1 MRTLP
6 VSSVNKYK
14 VNEIFYSL
22 EGEGF
27 FSGTAAVFVRF
38 AGCTMGCPWCDTK
51 YAQKTN
57 CNLTAEQILKKISV
71 YPCKTVVLTG
81 GEPTEQN
88 LICLLNLLKKNKY
101 QIHLETNGANLID
114 TKLFDFCTVS
124 PKAYVNTKMLKKADA
139 VKYITDTETTL
150 QEIESLQKQTSK
162 KTLFYLQPKNN
173 NKENIKQ
180 CLNLIKKHPNLR
192 LSVQLHK
199 FLKIK

>member
-6 VSSVNKYK
+6 ASSANKYK

-27 FSGTAAVFVRF
+27 FSGVAAIFIRL

-57 CNLTAEQILKKISV
+57 YNLTAEQILKKIAV

-88 LICLLNLLKKNKY
+88 LTALLKLLKQNKY

-124 PKAYVNTKMLKKADA
+124 PKAYVNAKMLKKADA
-139 VKYITDTETTL
+139 VKYITDTKTTL
-150 QEIESLQKQTSK
+150 AEIESLEEKTSK

-173 NKENIKQ
+173 SKENIKQ
-180 CLNLIKKHPNLR
+180 CLKLIKQKSNLR

-199 FLKIK
+199 FLNIK

>member
-1 MRTLP
+1 MKIP
-6 VSSVNKYK
+6 PASSVNKYS
-14 VNEIFYSL
+14 VNEIFYSV

-27 FSGTAAVFVRF
+27 FSGVPAIFVRL
-38 AGCTMGCPWCDTK
+38 AGCSMHCPWCDTK

-57 CNLTAEQILKKISV
+57 FNLTAAQILKKIAV
-71 YPCKTVVLTG
+71 YPYKTVVLTG

-88 LICLLNLLKKNKY
+88 LTPLLKLLKKHKY

-114 TKLFDFCTVS
+114 TKLIDFCTLS
-124 PKAYVNTKMLKKADA
+124 PKAYVNAKMLKKADA
-139 VKYITDTETTL
+139 VKYITDTKTTL
-150 QEIESLQKQTSK
+150 REIESLQEVLSK

-173 NKENIKQ
+173 SKENIKQ
-180 CLNLIKKHPNLR
+180 CLKLIKQKPNLR

>member
-1 MRTLP
+1 MRTPP
-6 VSSVNKYK
+6 VSSANKYK

-27 FSGTAAVFVRF
+27 FSGTPAVFVRL
-38 AGCTMGCPWCDTK
+38 AGCTMCCPWCDTK
-51 YAQKTN
+51 YAQKTKY
-57 CNLTAEQILKKISV
+57 NLTAQQILKKIAA

-88 LICLLNLLKKNKY
+88 LKNLAQILRKNKY
-101 QIHLETNGANLID
+101 KIHLETNGANLTD

-124 PKAYVNTKMLKKADA
+124 PKAYVNAKMLKKANA
-139 VKYITDTETTL
+139 VKYITDTKTTL
-150 QEIESLQKQTSK
+150 REIESLQKQTSQ

-173 NKENIKQ
+173 SKENIKQ
-180 CLNLIKKHPNLR
+180 CLNLIKKQPNLR

>member
-6 VSSVNKYK
+6 ASSANKYK

-27 FSGTAAVFVRF
+27 FSGTAAVFVRL
-38 AGCTMGCPWCDTK
+38 AGCTMGCAWCDTK

-57 CNLTAEQILKKISV
+57 YALTAEQILKKISV
-71 YPCKTVVLTG
+71 YPCKTLVLTG

-88 LICLLNLLKKNKY
+88 LTPLLKLLRKNKY

-124 PKAYVNTKMLKKADA
+124 PKAYVSSEMLKKANA
-139 VKYITDTETTL
+139 VKYITDTKTTL
-150 QEIESLQKQTSK
+150 QEIESLQKQTGK
-162 KTLFYLQPKNN
+162 NTLFYLQPKNN
-173 NKENIKQ
+173 SKENIKQ
-180 CLNLIKKHPNLR
+180 CLNLIKQKPNMR

>member
-6 VSSVNKYK
+6 VSSANKYK

-27 FSGTAAVFVRF
+27 FSGTPAVFVRL
-38 AGCTMGCPWCDTK
+38 AGCTMCCPWCDTK

-57 CNLTAEQILKKISV
+57 YTLTAEQILKKISA

-81 GEPTEQN
+81 GEPTEQD
-88 LICLLNLLKKNKY
+88 LSTLAAILHKNKY
-101 QIHLETNGANLID
+101 KIHLETNGVNL
-114 TKLFDFCTVS
+114 TNTELFDFCTVS
-124 PKAYVNTKMLKKADA
+124 PKAYVNTKMLKKANA
-139 VKYITDTETTL
+139 VKYITDTKTTL
-150 QEIESLQKQTSK
+150 REIESLQKQTSK

-173 NKENIKQ
+173 SKENIKQ
-180 CLNLIKKHPNLR
+180 CLNLIKKQPNLR

>member
-6 VSSVNKYK
+6 ASSANKYK

-27 FSGTAAVFVRF
+27 FSGCPAVFVRL
-38 AGCTMGCPWCDTK
+38 AGCSMGCPWCDTK

-57 CNLTAEQILKKISV
+57 FNLTAGQILKKIAA

-81 GEPTEQN
+81 GEPTEQD
-88 LICLLNLLKKNKY
+88 LTALLKLLKKNKY
-101 QIHLETNGANLID
+101 QIHLETNGANLIEA
-114 TKLFDFCTVS
+114 KLLDFCTVS
-124 PKAYVNTKMLKKADA
+124 PKAYVNAKMLKNADA
-139 VKYITDTETTL
+139 VKYITDIKTTL
-150 QEIESLQKQTSK
+150 SEIESLQDKTSK

-173 NKENIKQ
+173 SKENIKQ
-180 CLNLIKKHPNLR
+180 CLKLIKQKPNLR

>member
-6 VSSVNKYK
+6 ASSANKYK

-22 EGEGF
+22 EGEGL
-27 FSGTAAVFVRF
+27 FSGCPAIFVRL
-38 AGCTMGCPWCDTK
+38 AGCTMCCPWCDTK

-57 CNLTAEQILKKISV
+57 LNLTAEQIFKKIAV

-88 LICLLNLLKKNKY
+88 LVPLLKLLKKNKY

-114 TKLFDFCTVS
+114 TKLIDFCTLS
-124 PKAYVNTKMLKKADA
+124 PKAYINAKMLKKANA
-139 VKYITDTETTL
+139 VKYITDTKTTL
-150 QEIESLQKQTSK
+150 REIESLQEVLNK

-173 NKENIKQ
+173 SKENIKQ
-180 CLNLIKKHPNLR
+180 CLKLIKQKPNLR

>member
-6 VSSVNKYK
+6 ALSANKYK

-22 EGEGF
+22 EGEGL
-27 FSGTAAVFVRF
+27 FSGVAAVFIRL

-57 CNLTAEQILKKISV
+57 FNLTAEQILKKIAA

-88 LICLLNLLKKNKY
+88 LTALLKLLKKNKY
-101 QIHLETNGANLID
+101 QIHLETNGTNLID

-124 PKAYVNTKMLKKADA
+124 PKAYVNVKMLKKANA
-139 VKYITDTETTL
+139 VKYITDTKTTL
-150 QEIESLQKQTSK
+150 AEIESLEEKINK

-173 NKENIKQ
+173 SKENIKQ
-180 CLNLIKKHPNLR
+180 CLKLIKQKPNLR

-199 FLKIK
+199 FLNIK

>member
-6 VSSVNKYK
+6 VSSANKYK

-27 FSGTAAVFVRF
+27 FSGVPAVFVRL
-38 AGCTMGCPWCDTK
+38 AGCSMGCPWCDTK

-57 CNLTAEQILKKISV
+57 YNLTAEQILKKISA

-81 GEPTEQN
+81 GEPTEQDLTN
-88 LICLLNLLKKNKY
+88 LAQVLHKNKY
-101 QIHLETNGANLID
+101 KIHLETNGANLIN

-124 PKAYVNTKMLKKADA
+124 PKAYVNTKMLKKANA

-173 NKENIKQ
+173 SKENIKQ
-180 CLNLIKKHPNLR
+180 CLKLIKQKPNLR
-192 LSVQLHK
+192 LSV
-199 FLKIK
+199 

>member
-6 VSSVNKYK
+6 ASSVNKYS
-14 VNEIFYSL
+14 VNEIFYSV

-27 FSGTAAVFVRF
+27 FSGVPAIFVRL
-38 AGCTMGCPWCDTK
+38 AGCSMGCPWCDTK

-57 CNLTAEQILKKISV
+57 FNFTAEQILKKVSA
-71 YPCKTVVLTG
+71 YPCKTIVLTG

-88 LICLLNLLKKNKY
+88 LNPLLKLLHKNKY

-114 TKLFDFCTVS
+114 TKLIDFCTIS
-124 PKAYVNTKMLKKADA
+124 PKAYVNAKMLKKADA
-139 VKYITDTETTL
+139 LKYITDTKTTL
-150 QEIESLQKQTSK
+150 QEIDSLQEVLNK

-173 NKENIKQ
+173 SKENIKQ
-180 CLNLIKKHPNLR
+180 CLKLIKQKPNLR

>member
-6 VSSVNKYK
+6 ALSANKYS
-14 VNEIFYSL
+14 VNEIFYSV

-27 FSGTAAVFVRF
+27 FSGCPAVFVRL
-38 AGCTMGCPWCDTK
+38 AGCSMHCPWCDTK
-51 YAQKTN
+51 YAQKIN
-57 CNLTAEQILKKISV
+57 FSLTPAQILKKIAA

-88 LICLLNLLKKNKY
+88 LTPLLKLLHKNKY

-114 TKLFDFCTVS
+114 TKLIDFCTLS
-124 PKAYVNTKMLKKADA
+124 PKAYVNVKMLKKADA
-139 VKYITDTETTL
+139 IKYIIDCETTL
-150 QEIESLQKQTSK
+150 KEIESLQKVLNK

-173 NKENIKQ
+173 SKENIKQ
-180 CLNLIKKHPNLR
+180 CLKLIKQKPNLR

>member
-6 VSSVNKYK
+6 ASSANKYK
-14 VNEIFYSL
+14 VSEIFYSL

-27 FSGTAAVFVRF
+27 FSGTPAIFIRL
-38 AGCTMGCPWCDTK
+38 AGCTMCCPWCDTK

-57 CNLTAEQILKKISV
+57 FNLTAEQILKKVSV

-88 LICLLNLLKKNKY
+88 LTNLLNALHKNKY
-101 QIHLETNGANLID
+101 QIHLETNGANLIN

-124 PKAYVNTKMLKKADA
+124 PKAYVNGKMLKKADA
-139 VKYITDTETTL
+139 VKYITDTKTTL
-150 QEIESLQKQTSK
+150 QEIESLREQTGK

-173 NKENIKQ
+173 SKENIKQ
-180 CLNLIKKHPNLR
+180 CLNLIKKQPNLR